1 MFVLRFETSL
11 DRISIYNN
19 LGVDAKVTSIRRLK
33 PHDIQTDPVLPK
45 EVTLLSEKIGLKT
58 QTELREELGQKLQ
71 SEGYETMTQYS
82 SDIVSEVKQTNQF
95 GVPIF
100 VVTRLRNVYSQ

>member
-1 MFVLRFETSL
+1 MF
-11 DRISIYNN
+11 
-19 LGVDAKVTSIRRLK
+19 LGVEAQLSINTSGDTTETK
-33 PHDIQTDPVLPK
+33 LP
-45 EVTLLSEKIGLKT
+45 SR
-58 QTELREELGQKLQ
+58 LRETKLRHTAQ